1 MKNSIAGYSSTNN
14 KFNSTSSYISKKSNE
29 KAKLNGIKYL
39 CNMSE
44 HKKENGN
51 LTTINEKSKTKIQ
64 KSLIKKIK
72 KKLKILKKRIKTKKS
87 KMKQKKRKSKKTDI
101 KKSRA
106 LTKTITIRNK
116 NQVRIKQKVKVI
128 D

>member
-29 KAKLNGIKYL
+29 KSKLNGIKYL

-64 KSLIKKIK
+64 K
-72 KKLKILKKRIKTKKS
+72 KLDEENKEKTENI
-87 KMKQKKRKSKKTDI
+87 QKK
-101 KKSRA
+101 
-106 LTKTITIRNK
+106 NK
-116 NQVRIKQKVKVI
+116 NK
-128 D
+128 